1 MNITHYLVDFGYSTA
16 LKNNLQK
23 EAFEYLKSFHGKLIE
38 RTQVPELMK
47 VIISEIIHLNA
58 KHSRCKPLQ
67 VLLQPGHPK
76 TDIVLFGFPEVSF
89 KLKAAELC
97 HVSQFQRVVSPS
109 NN

>member
-23 EAFEYLKSFHGKLIE
+23 EAYEYLKSLDGKLIE
-38 RTQVPELMK
+38 SSHLADFIKSILVE
-47 VIISEIIHLNA
+47 VDHLNA
-58 KHSRCKPLQ
+58 KYHRCKPLH
-67 VLLQPGHPK
+67 VKLSALCSDK
-76 TDIVLFGFPEVSF
+76 DLILWGFPEVSF

-97 HVSQFQRVVSPS
+97 NVSQFQRVVSPS